1 MAEFIAY
8 YNQRRYH
15 EGSATWRRP
24 MSTTV
29 AGSKSVGAERSKKEL
44 TIQARTRY
52 NLGRREPPREG
63 DCKLK
68 TVAAASSS

>member
-1 MAEFIAY
+1 MAPTDVY
-8 YNQRRYH
+8 CGRR
-15 EGSATWRRP
+15 ERIRRRR
-24 MSTTV
+24 
-29 AGSKSVGAERSKKEL
+29 EEQKEL